1 MAGEI
6 VPVIGKVVAVS
17 PAVEGDDT
25 TFQYLT
31 IEQEDGSARHFA
43 PVCALPEL
51 AGFLEQDASGAF
63 VFLNGPDSCRLCFAY
78 SDDGP
83 RAVDFAAMRE
93 YLEQTQFAASPSS
106 D

>member
-25 TFQYLT
+25 SFQYVT
-31 IEQEDGSARHFA
+31 IEREDGSARHFA
-43 PVCALPEL
+43 PVCSLPEL
-51 AGFLEQDASGAF
+51 AGFLLLKDASGAYI
-63 VFLNGPDSCRLCFAY
+63 FLKNPEGWRLCFAV

-83 RAVDFAAMRE
+83 RGVDFDAVHG
-93 YLEQTQFAASPSS
+93 YLEETA
-106 D
+106 